1 MSNEFPEELIAQ
13 LEGINDFLIVG
24 DDGLPVGSLNLEQ
37 IQNDGA
43 NLAFQL
49 AANAGDEAK
58 TRATLREAIRHHG
71 NDGIGYVLVNAIP
84 LLVDDILGPSFDVMQ
99 SATRAD
105 PAPKWQKLEDST
117 NEPSTRIS
125 TTSQSSPLRLGGQRN
140 PRTHPGIGLLH
151 RGTVLAHLTAD
162 EARSMADR
170 LHDLAEKID
179 NPEVLQN
186 ASPVTDVA
194 PKLVLRR
201 ITAADGT
208 EEPDLI
214 TTPAESE

>member
-105 PAPKWQKLEDST
+105 PRAKMAE
-117 NEPSTRIS
+117 I
-125 TTSQSSPLRLGGQRN
+125 GGLN
-140 PRTHPGIGLLH
+140 
-151 RGTVLAHLTAD
+151 
-162 EARSMADR
+162 
-170 LHDLAEKID
+170 K
-179 NPEVLQN
+179 
-186 ASPVTDVA
+186 
-194 PKLVLRR
+194 
-201 ITAADGT
+201 
-208 EEPDLI
+208 
-214 TTPAESE
+214 

>member
-1 MSNEFPEELIAQ
+1 
-13 LEGINDFLIVG
+13 
-24 DDGLPVGSLNLEQ
+24 
-37 IQNDGA
+37 
-43 NLAFQL
+43 
-49 AANAGDEAK
+49 
-58 TRATLREAIRHHG
+58 
-71 NDGIGYVLVNAIP
+71 
-84 LLVDDILGPSFDVMQ
+84 
-99 SATRAD
+99 
-105 PAPKWQKLEDST
+105 
-117 NEPSTRIS
+117 
-125 TTSQSSPLRLGGQRN
+125 
-140 PRTHPGIGLLH
+140 
-151 RGTVLAHLTAD
+151 
-162 EARSMADR
+162 MADR

>member
-1 MSNEFPEELIAQ
+1 MSHRPGFRPQ
-13 LEGINDFLIVG
+13 
-24 DDGLPVGSLNLEQ
+24 
-37 IQNDGA
+37 
-43 NLAFQL
+43 
-49 AANAGDEAK
+49 AK
-58 TRATLREAIRHHG
+58 VRP
-71 NDGIGYVLVNAIP
+71 YVW
-84 LLVDDILGPSFDVMQ
+84 VDSGTQ
-99 SATRAD
+99 
-105 PAPKWQKLEDST
+105 E
-117 NEPSTRIS
+117 
-125 TTSQSSPLRLGGQRN
+125 
-140 PRTHPGIGLLH
+140 RTPGIGLLH
-151 RGTVLAHLTAD
+151 RGTVLAHLTAN